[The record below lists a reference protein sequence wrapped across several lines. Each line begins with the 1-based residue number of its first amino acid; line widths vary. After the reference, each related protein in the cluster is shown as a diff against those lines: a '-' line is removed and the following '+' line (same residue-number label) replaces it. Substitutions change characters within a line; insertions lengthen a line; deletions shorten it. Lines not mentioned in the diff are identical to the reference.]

1 MILFAPAALFKRNKV
16 LNVSFVCFCLKSL
29 GLSKTSHILKIFKTF
44 DTKFDT
50 QFTSA
55 WSHINISTSFK
66 HPLLQTA
73 KNF

>member
-1 MILFAPAALFKRNKV
+1 MILHATAALLKRNELLKGA
-16 LNVSFVCFCLKSL
+16 FVCFCWKSL
-29 GLSKTSHILKIFKTF
+29 GLTTTSHILKIVKTF

-55 WSHINISTSFK
+55 WSHVNISTSFK
-66 HPLLQTA
+66 HPLSQTA